1 MSQHNNPLRLL
12 NAAGQSIWYD
22 YIHRSFVDSGALARL
37 IQEDDLRGVTS
48 NPTIFDK
55 AITGGHDYD
64 ISLCRL
70 LNANPSQG
78 SQEWFF
84 ALAIE
89 DIRAAADLLM
99 PVYMATDG
107 VDGMVSLE
115 VSPHLAHDTQ
125 ATLQEARLLHK
136 RVGRPNVMIK
146 VPATRAGLPAIE
158 MLIAEGINVNVTL
171 LFSVTRYQQVAEA
184 YLRGLEQRIRHGQSV
199 ARIASVASFF
209 VSRVDSVLDP
219 LLKTRC
225 PELQGKMA
233 IANAKVAYQYFK
245 TLCSGDRFAALAD
258 AGALPQRLLWAS
270 TGTKNPAYSDVYY
283 VENLIG
289 PHTVNTLPPVTYEA
303 FRDHGVVAQTLEQNV
318 DTALAQLAALA
329 ELGIDLRA
337 FTDRLEAEGVAAFA
351 QAFDNLLTHLDAKAM
366 DLAASV

>member
-1 MSQHNNPLRLL
+1 L
-12 NAAGQSIWYD
+12 
-22 YIHRSFVDSGALARL
+22 VDSGELARL
-37 IQEDDLRGVTS
+37 IQDDDLRGVTS

-64 ISLCRL
+64 RFLHRL
-70 LNANPSQG
+70 LSLNPSQG

-99 PVYMATDG
+99 PVYIATDG
-107 VDGMVSLE
+107 VDGMISLE

-125 ATLQEARLLHK
+125 ATLQEARLLHQ

-146 VPATRAGLPAIE
+146 VPATLAGLPAIE
-158 MLIAEGINVNVTL
+158 TLIAEGINVNVTL

-184 YLRGLEQRIRHGQSV
+184 YLRGLEQRIRHGQSI
-199 ARIASVASFF
+199 ARIASGASFF
-209 VSRVDSVLDP
+209 VSRADSFLDP
-219 LLKTRC
+219 LLKTQC
-225 PELQGKMA
+225 PELKGKIA
-233 IANAKVAYQYFK
+233 IANAKLAYQHFK
-245 TLCSGDRFAALAD
+245 TLCSGDRFAVLAD

-289 PHTVNTLPPVTYEA
+289 PQTVNTLPPATYEA

-318 DTALAQLAALA
+318 DTALAQLTALA
-329 ELGIDLRA
+329 DLGIDLDTV
-337 FTDRLEAEGVAAFA
+337 TDRLETEGVAAFA
-351 QAFDNLLTHLDAKAM
+351 QAFDNLLTHLDAKAT